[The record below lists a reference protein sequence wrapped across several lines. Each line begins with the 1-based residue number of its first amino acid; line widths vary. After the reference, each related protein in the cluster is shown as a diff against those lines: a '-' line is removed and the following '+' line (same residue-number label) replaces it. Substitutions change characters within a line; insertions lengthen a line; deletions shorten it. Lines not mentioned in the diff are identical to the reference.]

1 MIDSV
6 KRFGEVLEYSTGQA
20 TIVRGVEDLIRK
32 LRGGVTIDDFNLNP
46 NWLGEIKLFSVI
58 YA

>member
-32 LRGGVTIDDFNLNP
+32 LRGGSNNR
-46 NWLGEIKLFSVI
+46 
-58 YA
+58 